1 MVNEGEVFYFMNE
14 KFFQLPLEKQER
26 IIDAAYKVFVSNTYK
41 KAPMSEIASEAGISK
56 SLLFHYF
63 KNKKELYLFLLDNAI
78 KHVKKVANEYG
89 VWESKDFFDVI
100 HRILLAKCAV
110 IRDYPS
116 LYKFARK
123 AYYQQDSEVALL
135 GRKNYLNETP
145 SEAEEKLCK
154 NIDKSN
160 MRGDIDVRLLSRE
173 IMLVVDGYLR
183 QVAMSDELDADQIE
197 RDFTRMI
204 EQWKKVY
211 TI

>member
-1 MVNEGEVFYFMNE
+1 MNE

-26 IIDAAYKVFVSNTYK
+26 IINAAYKVFVSNTYK
-41 KAPMSEIASEAGISK
+41 KAPMSEIASEADISK

-78 KHVKKVANEYG
+78 KHVKKVASEYG

-100 HRILLAKCAV
+100 YRLLLAKCAV

-116 LYKFARK
+116 LYKFALK
-123 AYYQQDSEVALL
+123 AYYQQDTEIGLL
-135 GRKNYLNETP
+135 GKKSCFSDTPNET
-145 SEAEEKLCK
+145 EEKLCR

-160 MRGDIDVRLLSRE
+160 MRGDVDIRLLSKE

-183 QVAMSDELDADQIE
+183 HVALSDKLDADQIE
-197 RDFTRMI
+197 RDFNMMI

-211 TI
+211 LL